1 MSSIIKEH
9 IEKAFVTEQIAGKM
23 KQTNQEE
30 TYERKRIQ
38 FNESQVAKLN
48 DVYSVKGH
56 LFKGI

>member
-48 DVYSVKGH
+48 DVYSVEGH

>member
-48 DVYSVKGH
+48 DVYSVDGH